1 METTLK
7 EQVPIDM
14 NGQDAVGA
22 GIGNVAK
29 VGMNGKDAAVDAG
42 IENVVKVGT
51 ANSHNSLQ
59 AYVYVWASDFELIGD
74 WDYKVKLLHP
84 FSWTCWWLGLWG

>member
-7 EQVPIDM
+7 KQVPIDM

-22 GIGNVAK
+22 GIEIVAK

-51 ANSHNSLQ
+51 ATSHDCLQ
-59 AYVYVWASDFELIGD
+59 AYIYVWATDVELIGD
-74 WDYKVKLLHP
+74 WDYEVKLLHP
-84 FSWTCWWLGLWG
+84 FS